1 MGGRAARHRMRE
13 EGPVGE
19 RRPIR
24 ASMPSGNYRPL
35 AESDL
40 ARIHVASLDILER
53 IGIADAT
60 PAWRDRV
67 VAAGGSVSA
76 AGRLCFPRAL
86 VEDAIAGAGRN
97 ITLPGRDPRHDLD
110 LSGDRVNTGGGSATI
125 EILDPET
132 GRYRPTTLVDL
143 YDTVRF
149 EDTLDNLH
157 FIIRSCIARDMVEA
171 RDLDLNT
178 AYACLSATTKHMV
191 TSFFQPEHLEEAAA
205 MFDISLGG
213 DGGGD
218 RFRARPFVTPIC
230 TFVVP
235 PLRFAPD
242 ACRVLDTAVGLGMS
256 VLLTTGG
263 QAGATAPASLAGSL
277 AQSNAELLG
286 GITALHLLA
295 PGHPVIYANHTMVC
309 DLRSGAFAGGSG
321 EMALL
326 AACAAQLGGHYDL
339 PTSVLAGI
347 SSSKLPDAQSGW
359 EKGYLTTLPALAGA
373 NMILQTS
380 GILADIIASSLE
392 SFAIDADM
400 LGGVLR
406 GVRGVEVD
414 DDTLSVGV
422 MEEVVAGPGH
432 YLGHEQTIRL
442 MESEYVYPTLGDR
455 RTIQD
460 WEEDGAQDIRARAR
474 AALSRVLST
483 HYPQYVEP
491 ADDARI
497 RERFAIGL
505 APEDMRPGNGRW

>member
-40 ARIHVASLDILER
+40 ARIHAASLDILER
-53 IGIADAT
+53 IGIADAI

-67 VAAGGSVSA
+67 VSAGGRLSA

-97 ITLPGRDPRHDLD
+97 ITLPGRDPRHDLY
-110 LSGDRVNTGGGSATI
+110 LSGDRVHTGGGSATI
-125 EILDPET
+125 EILDPNT
-132 GRYRPTTLVDL
+132 DRYRPTTLLDL

-149 EDTLDNLH
+149 EDTLDNMH
-157 FIIRSCIARDMVEA
+157 FVIRSCIVRDMTEA

-178 AYACLSATTKHMV
+178 AYACLSATSKHNV
-191 TSFFQPEHLEEAAA
+191 TSFFQPEHLEEAVA

-213 DGGGD
+213 DGCGD
-218 RFRARPFVTPIC
+218 RFRARPFVMPLC

-242 ACRVLDTAVGLGMS
+242 TCRVLDAAIGCGMP

-263 QAGATAPASLAGSL
+263 QAGATAPAALAGAL

-286 GITALHLLA
+286 GLTALYLLA
-295 PGHPVIYANHTMVC
+295 PGHPVISNNMTLIC

-321 EMALL
+321 EMGLL
-326 AACAAQLGGHYDL
+326 AACAAQLGRHYDL
-339 PTSVLAGI
+339 PTAVLAGI

-414 DDTLSVGV
+414 DDSLSVGV

-460 WEEDGAQDIRARAR
+460 WEEGGAQDIRARAR

-483 HYPQYVEP
+483 HYPQHVEP